1 MARHDEES
9 ECSTFLPKIKLI
21 FDFVKYF
28 ENPTSKLL
36 APNVTNSDKRSIKE
50 NLKWPNSFL
59 PPACRTHR
67 V

>member
-1 MARHDEES
+1 MPRHDEES
-9 ECSTFLPKIKLI
+9 ECSAFVSKIKLI
-21 FDFVKYF
+21 FVFVKYF
-28 ENPTSKLL
+28 ENLTSKLL
-36 APNVTNSDKRSIKE
+36 APGVASSDKRSIKE